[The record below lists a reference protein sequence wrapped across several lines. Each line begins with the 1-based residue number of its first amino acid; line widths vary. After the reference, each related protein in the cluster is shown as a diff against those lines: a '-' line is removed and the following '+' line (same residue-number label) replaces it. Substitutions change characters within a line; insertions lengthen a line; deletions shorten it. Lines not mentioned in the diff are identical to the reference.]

1 LADPAAGIRHPA
13 RRAAALGISVV
24 ETIANGH
31 YFNRAGDKLDSF
43 GEGCVRREAEHLSE
57 AALSNPEHNLI

>member
-1 LADPAAGIRHPA
+1 
-13 RRAAALGISVV
+13 VV

-57 AALSNPEHNLI
+57 AALSNPEHNLL